1 MKKIISIFIL
11 CSIFIFFIINNNEEV
26 IETSLVTDI
35 SPSIVSDETLVDQ
48 KVSSNQ
54 KNIKKSLKV
63 DSNEEEAVK
72 LIKIL
77 ITNTLKEISD
87 CEEKFDQ
94 IITVPIDEISSIDN
108 QALIYIIDDFDEMNV
123 SSASLSKLLVSIS
136 ENNLNL
142 SEEGPLGEVYQ
153 ELSLV
158 RPCRPFEKVTFI
170 NELVKR
176 SLDPKT
182 DSFFKKR
189 TKDSIKKYLIK
200 ELNIPSNLSNIN
212 MMANLTNSLF
222 TEGLFD
228 ENLKEEA
235 SKVLEDLEDSFDD
248 IVDLAEE
255 HLDESEVISNDL
267 VKKEL
272 ETSERYRIKLLNL
285 INRI

>member
-1 MKKIISIFIL
+1 MKKVIFIVFL
-11 CSIFIFFIINNNEEV
+11 SLTFIFFLSKEREKKLDSI
-26 IETSLVTDI
+26 LVAKN
-35 SPSIVSDETLVDQ
+35 SPSTVKSNVLNEDKDPIKQ
-48 KVSSNQ
+48 KSSNNKKKLNINESAVVQRIKNLVSS
-54 KNIKKSLKV
+54 
-63 DSNEEEAVK
+63 
-72 LIKIL
+72 
-77 ITNTLKEISD
+77 TLKEIND

-142 SEEGPLGEVYQ
+142 SEEGPLGDVYQ
-153 ELSLV
+153 ELAQV

-176 SLDPKT
+176 SLDPET
-182 DSFFKKR
+182 DSFFRKK
-189 TKDSIKKYLIK
+189 TKDSIKKYLEK
-200 ELNIPSNLSNIN
+200 ELNVPSNLSNIN

-222 TEGLFD
+222 MEGLFD

-235 SKVLEDLEDSFDD
+235 NKVLEDLEDSFDD

-255 HLDESEVISNDL
+255 QLDDSEEISNDL

-272 ETSERYRIKLLNL
+272 ETSERYRLKLLNL
-285 INRI
+285 IKRL